1 MHAKLLD
8 EIARKLRH
16 KFASLD
22 DQLANLPKQ
31 LTTQEASYVR
41 KRLDRNA
48 HYQKLKRQQLETI
61 EQQFY
66 DTFTVHNPLRSKD
79 KAIANQKQRE
89 IHRAIIYQ
97 KIPKS
102 RLFSLLKNF
111 IISCDSLS
119 DFEIRVLTDPL
130 MITCIDRRLR
140 RYVKVRATELGGNL
154 FRYYLM
160 KENWKHESVNHLV
173 WKFELKHRFNFRIE
187 QLDRSKRFRID
198 CLRHHDNRLVYVEI
212 VCTRQ
217 SADLN
222 FQHKIQE
229 LKNGLQGNDVL
240 ILLAP
245 TRLHKYLLSL
255 VEENVLL
262 VDSKNVLGMLKRL
275 FAHK

>member
-31 LTTQEASYVR
+31 LTPQEKNYVR

-48 HYQKLKRQQLETI
+48 YYQKLKRQQLETI

-66 DTFTVHNPLRSKD
+66 DTFTVNNPLRSKD
-79 KAIANQKQRE
+79 KVVANRKQRE
-89 IHRAIIYQ
+89 LHRAIIYQ

-102 RLFSLLKNF
+102 RLFNLLKNY
-111 IISCDSLS
+111 IIPCDDLS
-119 DFEIRVLTDPL
+119 AFEIRVMTDPL
-130 MITCIDRRLR
+130 LITCIVRRLR
-140 RYVKVRATELGGNL
+140 RYVKVRATELGGNR

-160 KENWKHESVNHLV
+160 KENWKNESVNHLV
-173 WKFELKHRFNFRIE
+173 WKFELKHRFHFQIE

-198 CLRHHDNRLVYVEI
+198 CVRHHNNRWVYVEI

-217 SADLN
+217 SADRN

-229 LKNGLQGNDVL
+229 LRNGLQGKDVL

-245 TRLHKYLLSL
+245 IRLHKYLLSL
-255 VEENVLL
+255 VEESVFL
-262 VDSKNVLGMLKRL
+262 VDSKSVIGVLKRL

>member
-8 EIARKLRH
+8 EMVRKLRH
-16 KFASLD
+16 KFASLEE
-22 DQLANLPKQ
+22 QLANLPKQ
-31 LTTQEASYVR
+31 LTLQEKSYVR
-41 KRLDRNA
+41 KRLDKNA
-48 HYQKLKRQQLETI
+48 YYKKLKRQQLETI

-66 DTFTVHNPLRSKD
+66 DTFTVHNPLSSKD
-79 KAIANQKQRE
+79 KVVANRKQRE
-89 IHRAIIYQ
+89 LHRTIIYQ

-102 RLFSLLKNF
+102 RLFNLLKNY
-111 IISCDSLS
+111 IIPCDNLS
-119 DFEIRVLTDPL
+119 AFEIRVLTDPL
-130 MITCIDRRLR
+130 LITCIDRRLR

-187 QLDRSKRFRID
+187 QLDYSRRFRID
-198 CLRHHDNRLVYVEI
+198 CVRHHNNRWVYVEI

-217 SADLN
+217 SADKN
-222 FQHKIQE
+222 FQRKIRE
-229 LKNGLQGNDVL
+229 LERGLKGRDVL

-255 VEENVLL
+255 ASENVLL
-262 VDSKNVLGMLKRL
+262 VDSKNVLAVLKRL

>member
-8 EIARKLRH
+8 EIAKKLRH
-16 KFASLD
+16 KFASLEE
-22 DQLANLPKQ
+22 QLANLPKQ
-31 LTTQEASYVR
+31 LTHQEASYVR
-41 KRLDRNA
+41 KRLDKNA
-48 HYQKLKRQQLETI
+48 YYKKLKRQQLETI

-79 KAIANQKQRE
+79 KTVANQKQRE
-89 IHRAIIYQ
+89 LHRTIIYQ

-102 RLFSLLKNF
+102 RLFSLLKNY
-111 IISCDSLS
+111 IIPCDNLS
-119 DFEIRVLTDPL
+119 AFEIRVLTDPL
-130 MITCIDRRLR
+130 LITCIDRRLR

-154 FRYYLM
+154 FSYYLM
-160 KENWKHESVNHLV
+160 KENWKNESVNHLV
-173 WKFELKHRFNFRIE
+173 WKFELKHRFHFQIE

-198 CLRHHDNRLVYVEI
+198 CVRHHNNRWVYVEI

-229 LKNGLQGNDVL
+229 IRKGLQGKDVL

-245 TRLHKYLLSL
+245 IRLHKYLLSL
-255 VEENVLL
+255 VEENVFL
-262 VDSKNVLGMLKRL
+262 VDSKSVIGVLKRL
-275 FAHK
+275 FAHE